1 MYKIFVLLIFSALMV
16 GCTPTRDV
24 ITGSG
29 KIVTQEEA
37 ISGFDKVAV
46 NRAFRANISQGE
58 TSSVIIRIDD
68 NLLKYLEVV
77 KEGDTLKIGL
87 KTDQRIKDGTLEA
100 EVTLPEL
107 TGLNLSAASQATI
120 TGFESTNGFSVDLSG
135 ASRLHGD
142 IKAGDAR
149 FDVSGGGNVI
159 LRGSAGDLSVDASG
173 ASTVDLA
180 DLIVGSANIKASEAS
195 RVTVN
200 TSGTLDVDARGASH
214 VYYLGSPI
222 LGTTNLEGA
231 STIEQ
236 K

>member
-1 MYKIFVLLIFSALMV
+1 
-16 GCTPTRDV
+16 
-24 ITGSG
+24 
-29 KIVTQEEA
+29 IV
-37 ISGFDKVAV
+37 
-46 NRAFRANISQGE
+46 
-58 TSSVIIRIDD
+58 RIDD

-87 KTDQRIKDGTLEA
+87 KTNQRVKDGTFEA

-107 TGLNLSAASQATI
+107 TGLK
-120 TGFESTNGFSVDLSG
+120 LSG
-135 ASRLHGD
+135 ASQAATAGFKAANALNVDVSGASHLRGD
-142 IKAGDAR
+142 IEAGDAR

-173 ASTVDLA
+173 ASNVDLA
-180 DLIVGSANIKASEAS
+180 DLSVDNANIKASEAS

-200 TSGTLDVDARGASH
+200 ASGTLDVDARGASR
-214 VYYLGSPI
+214 VYYLGSPV